1 FLCYGFFQCVDAFLF
16 VFTLLPIRFALSVW
30 FLISSLISGQ
40 SWQMSGSLKPLEG
53 LEPSEICDL
62 MKGVI
67 VLSAV
72 FLMSYIDTSM
82 LYHIIKS
89 QSVIK
94 LYIFFNML
102 EYCN

>member
-1 FLCYGFFQCVDAFLF
+1 
-16 VFTLLPIRFALSVW
+16 
-30 FLISSLISGQ
+30 
-40 SWQMSGSLKPLEG
+40 MSGESVESPLQPLDG
-53 LEPSEICDL
+53 LQPSEICDL

-67 VLSAV
+67 VICGV
-72 FLMSYIDTSM
+72 FLMSYVDTSM

-102 EYCN
+102 EVFAITLIFHYSSITDAPNISKFKVFYFLKNKFV